1 MERTEHLITLKGKE
15 KEEANIVETLLVRY
29 EEKFCEFPGI
39 ISIII
44 PLIFL
49 PFFFLIHSIMPY
61 KQMIEL
67 DKINNILLIYYRSL
81 IPCCKLEP
89 KIYNLKDIEKIRIY
103 IYSKPDPYVGFN
115 KLYFINCEI
124 YSKRG
129 ETEKLFSGV
138 EYDKETFERLTS
150 FFNKHFNTEIE
161 PIEVAKD
168 ISELNII
175 GENNN

>member
-39 ISIII
+39 ILIII

-124 YSKRG
+124 YFK
-129 ETEKLFSGV
+129 EEKQKNYFLALNMI
-138 EYDKETFERLTS
+138 K
-150 FFNKHFNTEIE
+150 KHL
-161 PIEVAKD
+161 KD
-168 ISELNII
+168 
-175 GENNN
+175 